1 MKVGILGQGFS
12 GIFLA
17 LFLKE
22 NNPKID
28 VTIIDKEETPG
39 RKVLEKI
46 ESFFSFIWD
55 KFRKYCPKESCA
67 NCAKS
72 T

>member
-22 NNPKID
+22 KNPKID

-39 RKVLEKI
+39 RKVLATGNGRCNI
-46 ESFFSFIWD
+46 TNMAMSRDFLSSPLD
-55 KFRKYCPKESCA
+55 K
-67 NCAKS
+67 
-72 T
+72 